1 MWFVFHKAKIQ
12 KIFII
17 DKVFIDMIGITPK
30 EKMLVNILVKLY
42 SKEQLEE
49 ELNDILETVDSSKLV
64 RGAAKLIGINANEI
78 SRIGLQ
84 YLNYAVDNY
93 EKIKNKEYPEDIERV
108 QQVYFY
114 ADETEEVIMFSTKR
128 VSINTLPKYDTEYI
142 NNYTKQNIQK
152 YFYSFHGGSIVNK
165 KDFQDILNN
174 NSVLDLVTTTNL
186 GEYCHQNIHYE
197 NKIVADDML
206 LSSLVYLNN
215 KTIGP
220 YKGHFEFYSQ
230 KIDLRDPNVEVVHQ
244 YRVW

>member
-12 KIFII
+12 KIFLI

-114 ADETEEVIMFSTKR
+114 ADESENVVMFSRKR
-128 VSINTLPKYDTEYI
+128 VSINTLPKYIDQVEDHVYNNFYEYDSDTLDVDYGDGDLISFEPDKEATVI
-142 NNYTKQNIQK
+142 TNISNN
-152 YFYSFHGGSIVNK
+152 V
-165 KDFQDILNN
+165 LN
-174 NSVLDLVTTTNL
+174 
-186 GEYCHQNIHYE
+186 
-197 NKIVADDML
+197 
-206 LSSLVYLNN
+206 
-215 KTIGP
+215 
-220 YKGHFEFYSQ
+220 
-230 KIDLRDPNVEVVHQ
+230 
-244 YRVW
+244 

>member
-12 KIFII
+12 KIFLI

-30 EKMLVNILVKLY
+30 EKMLVSVLVKIY

-49 ELNDILETVDSSKLV
+49 ELNDILETIDSSKLV

-114 ADETEEVIMFSTKR
+114 ADESENVVMFSRKR
-128 VSINTLPKYDTEYI
+128 VSINTLPKYIDQVEDHVYNNFYEYDPDTLDVDYGDGDLISFEPDKEMI
-142 NNYTKQNIQK
+142 TILDISNN
-152 YFYSFHGGSIVNK
+152 V
-165 KDFQDILNN
+165 LN
-174 NSVLDLVTTTNL
+174 
-186 GEYCHQNIHYE
+186 
-197 NKIVADDML
+197 
-206 LSSLVYLNN
+206 
-215 KTIGP
+215 
-220 YKGHFEFYSQ
+220 
-230 KIDLRDPNVEVVHQ
+230 
-244 YRVW
+244 

>member
-12 KIFII
+12 KIFLI

-49 ELNDILETVDSSKLV
+49 ELNDIVETVDSSKLV

-114 ADETEEVIMFSTKR
+114 ADESENVVMFSRKR
-128 VSINTLPKYDTEYI
+128 VSINTLPKYIDQVEDHVYNNFYEYDPDTLDVDYGDGDFISFEPDKEMI
-142 NNYTKQNIQK
+142 TILDISNN
-152 YFYSFHGGSIVNK
+152 V
-165 KDFQDILNN
+165 LN
-174 NSVLDLVTTTNL
+174 
-186 GEYCHQNIHYE
+186 
-197 NKIVADDML
+197 
-206 LSSLVYLNN
+206 
-215 KTIGP
+215 
-220 YKGHFEFYSQ
+220 
-230 KIDLRDPNVEVVHQ
+230 
-244 YRVW
+244 